1 MLSAE
6 ATARVNQTLE
16 ELRGAF
22 DITQTDIMIAGREI
36 HIFHPRNAD
45 DLISEKD
52 YVEDE
57 RLPYWAD
64 LWPSARVLA
73 QRVATM
79 PVDGRRFLELGCG
92 AGLVS
97 VAAAMAGFDVT
108 ATDYYEE
115 ALRFTAV
122 NVLLNTGVLIDTR
135 IGDWRPF
142 RTTSG
147 GSFPRRGSDRVV
159 RAGPRRPDCRRAR
172 PHDDRAQLRDHCGPR
187 RLAAPQF
194 LSEASAACRQRS
206 WNACRSRMAT
216 SGRPS
221 ICTRYA
227 GVRIAPSPDTD
238 WDPDHIGGEADRARS
253 PLPVSVVRRQRK
265 RAVASI
271 SPGG

>member
-1 MLSAE
+1 MTPTSPASPTLSAE

-135 IGDWRPF
+135 IGDWRRF
-142 RTTSG
+142 
-147 GSFPRRGSDRVV
+147 
-159 RAGPRRPDCRRAR
+159 
-172 PHDDRAQLRDHCGPR
+172 PHDLGRFELVAASDVLYEQAHAGLIAGVLDRTMTGRSSAIIADPG

-194 LSEASAACRQRS
+194 LSECKERGMPAAILERVPFEDGDIRQ
-206 WNACRSRMAT
+206 T
-216 SGRPS
+216 
-221 ICTRYA
+221 IDLY
-227 GVRIAPSPDTD
+227 
-238 WDPDHIGGEADRARS
+238 E
-253 PLPVSVVRRQRK
+253 VRRR
-265 RAVASI
+265 
-271 SPGG
+271 